1 MATRRSRAMFLA
13 AGAAIAA
20 VTVATARDDAPVNR
34 IPGKPL
40 EHEAAAATAPATT
53 ATTATTAATT
63 AKAAPAVNNSVPLPP
78 LIGDGALAGTLDA
91 ATIEAVDD
99 HFEAPLADGRRAKL
113 TLDPTFQ
120 NAAMS
125 ILKESRAPRGAIVV
139 LAADGRV
146 LALAGR
152 RSALPTGSVDGS
164 VDNQLA
170 LTAWAPAASIF
181 KIVTAS
187 ALVNAGVPGDTRV
200 CFHGGVRSVMES
212 NLVDSKADSRCETL
226 TYGVAHSQNAII
238 AKLVHQHLEPTELA
252 KTAEALG
259 IVGDTPAWALTGPA
273 GTLTVPA
280 EKGVDFGK
288 TAAGFIGSELSPVG
302 GAMLASTIGN
312 HGEIAP
318 PRIVDTII
326 DGEREQTVEAAP
338 TRRALAATTADA
350 VAAMMQSTC
359 AEGSAAKSFRQW
371 KGDRVAGK
379 TGTLAV
385 DQPAY
390 VEYSWFVGFVDTDQ
404 GAVAIAVVLGN
415 AESWWMKA
423 HTAARRVLDRAF
435 KPKA

>member
-1 MATRRSRAMFLA
+1 MATRRSRALYLA

-20 VTVATARDDAPVNR
+20 VTVATAHDDAPANR

-40 EHEAAAATAPATT
+40 EREAAAATNS
-53 ATTATTAATT
+53 TAATAAAST
-63 AKAAPAVNNSVPLPP
+63 AAAAKIAAPTADVTPATPLV
-78 LIGDGALAGTLDA
+78 GDAALAGALDPTA
-91 ATIEAVDD
+91 IVAVDD
-99 HFEAPLADGRRAKL
+99 HFEAPLADGRTAVL
-113 TLDPTFQ
+113 TLDPVFQ
-120 NAAMS
+120 NAATA

-139 LAADGRV
+139 IGADGRV

-152 RSALPTGSVDGS
+152 RSALPTGSVDGTI
-164 VDNQLA
+164 DNQLA
-170 LTAWAPAASIF
+170 LQAWAPAASIF

-187 ALVNAGVPGDTRV
+187 ALVNAGVKGDARV

-212 NLVDSKADSRCETL
+212 NLIDTKADSRCETL

-238 AKLVHQHLEPTELA
+238 AKLVHQHLEPTDLA
-252 KTAEALG
+252 TTAQALG
-259 IVGDTPAWALTGPA
+259 VVGDTPAWALTGPA

-280 EKGVDFGK
+280 EKGVELGK

-302 GAMLASTIGN
+302 GALLASAIGN
-312 HGEIAP
+312 HGEVAP
-318 PRIVDTII
+318 PRIVAAIL
-326 DGEREQTVEAAP
+326 DGDRETPVDAAP
-338 TRRALAATTADA
+338 VRRAIPATTADE

-390 VEYSWFVGFVDTDQ
+390 VEYSWFVGFVDTDH